1 MEEATASTRSLEQIP
16 TFLHV
21 HVVRGRISE
30 AEFAFFSS
38 PLKDSQAAR
47 DGVPQLLYRPR
58 PHPGRHGF
66 LLEGKLLKWFRKKK
80 PCVTEIVVRITTRQ
94 RVGKWWPNQAPLEPR
109 AAVTR
114 HDLVM

>member
-38 PLKDSQAAR
+38 PLKDSEAAK
-47 DGVPQLLYRPR
+47 DGVPQLLYKPR

-80 PCVTEIVVRITTRQ
+80 AVCDRDSGEDHNTAKGGEVVA
-94 RVGKWWPNQAPLEPR
+94 KPS
-109 AAVTR
+109 AA
-114 HDLVM
+114 